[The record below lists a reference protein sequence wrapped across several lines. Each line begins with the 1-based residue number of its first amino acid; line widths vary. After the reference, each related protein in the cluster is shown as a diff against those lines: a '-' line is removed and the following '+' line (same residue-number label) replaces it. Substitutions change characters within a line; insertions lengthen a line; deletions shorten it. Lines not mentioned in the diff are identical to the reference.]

1 MLSVSQRDQR
11 KERLIKPLSLMDVLE
26 PLSEEE
32 LEELAYQCPDT
43 HLSSGE
49 EFYHPNGYDA
59 GLFLI
64 KSGRVMVYKLS
75 PRGKQLTLI
84 LLTGGTVLTSRR
96 LQGLH
101 GKALEPSVISF
112 VRRKY
117 LAQLIGKKPEV
128 GLRLMD
134 SLTYRLREMDQRM
147 CDVVHKDVPA
157 RLATLILQ
165 LLESEGVVE
174 AKGGYRLPTK
184 YTHEQLATMIGAKR
198 VAVSRAFKHLREAGI
213 VETKQRRIQVRD
225 MEALDHAAV
234 KERT

>member
-49 EFYHPNGYDA
+49 EFYYPNGYDD

-157 RLATLILQ
+157 RLATLLLQ
-165 LLESEGVVE
+165 LLESEGVVG
-174 AKGGYRLPTK
+174 AKGVYMLSTK
-184 YTHEQLATMIGAKR
+184 YTQEQLGTMIGAKR
-198 VAVSRAFKHLREAGI
+198 VAVTRAFNNLREAGI
-213 VETKQRRIQVRD
+213 VETNQRCIRIRNI
-225 MEALDHAAV
+225 EALEHAAA
-234 KERT
+234 KEKT